1 MTRLFCLVIILLLL
15 LGCQSHYT
23 LYIVASPIPLPQAV
37 GDPATDEGI
46 TGTKDLDP
54 PTVPALPPQ
63 PLGKFMTNTPGAFTA
78 TQSRGGSM
86 VNVTINLNLEK
97 PTAVSTQT
105 PISVSGIPGM

>member
-1 MTRLFCLVIILLLL
+1 MIRLFCLVTTLLLL

-23 LYIVASPIPLPQAV
+23 LYIIASPIPLPQAT
-37 GDPATDEGI
+37 GDPTDSGL

-63 PLGKFMTNTPGAFTA
+63 APSKFMTNTPGAFTA